1 VNDARCNAGSFNL
14 RALALETH
22 MKPLNSFLH
31 TRLARGAA
39 VAALALTLS
48 PLVHAQQPAA
58 QPTEQAPKAEG
69 AEQAFKRADANGDG
83 KLSKAEAA
91 RLPAIADRFDALD
104 TDKDGFLS
112 MGEFMTGFAAK

>member
-1 VNDARCNAGSFNL
+1 VNDARCNAGSFNP
-14 RALALETH
+14 RALALETT
-22 MKPLNSFLH
+22 MNPLNSFLH

-48 PLVHAQQPAA
+48 PLVHAQQP
-58 QPTEQAPKAEG
+58 TEQAPKVES

-83 KLSKAEAA
+83 KLSKTEAA

-112 MGEFMTGFAAK
+112 MGEFMTGFSAK